1 MATQAQNTTLNSF
14 SQLPQTP
21 FLDATGRPSIAWQ
34 IYLASLTSGGQEI
47 VENVINPVGGGAP
60 ITGFSYSAATN
71 TNVLT
76 IKPAGGLAAGT
87 VTMPVSPSINQV
99 FRITSTQAITTLT
112 LTVPAGQTVNGAPT
126 TLTANTP
133 IGWVWS
139 ASDNNWYRI

>member
-1 MATQAQNTTLNSF
+1 MATQAQNTTLNTF
-14 SQLPQTP
+14 SQLPQVP

-34 IYLASLTSGGQEI
+34 IYLASLTAGGQEI
-47 VENVINPVGGGAP
+47 VENVISTTGTAP
-60 ITGFSYSAATN
+60 LTGFNYAAATN

-87 VTMPVSPSINQV
+87 VTMPVSPAPNQV
-99 FRITSTQAITTLT
+99 FRITSTQNITTLT
-112 LTVPAGQTVNGAPT
+112 LTAPSGQTVNGAVT

-133 IGWVWS
+133 VGWVWS